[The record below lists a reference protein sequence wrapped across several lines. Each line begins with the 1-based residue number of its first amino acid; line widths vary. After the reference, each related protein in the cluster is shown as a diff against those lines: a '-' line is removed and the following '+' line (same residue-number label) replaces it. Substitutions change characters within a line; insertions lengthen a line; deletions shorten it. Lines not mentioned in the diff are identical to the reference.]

1 MSDTYVI
8 DPSAEEAARAEKPQE
23 VPPGTVWLHVR
34 YGAGM
39 IWRYVKASPVLGTL
53 LIAYQF
59 VESTVTMV
67 VTMRM
72 VVGSGAL
79 VTALAAKN
87 AAAIPGIA
95 QQLLLSAVAMGI
107 LSVLGI
113 WSRLALRMRMRR
125 VLTTR
130 LLDRWMQD
138 NRFFHLQQRTDI
150 DYPEQRIQEDIYTY
164 VEKVTLIGVSV
175 VASVFSVFLYTS
187 QLWRL
192 SPPLVIPAL
201 GMSQPISGF
210 LVYLAFALAIAITVL
225 VHWAGRLLT
234 RAEVVRQRLEA
245 QFRLEMQ
252 AIRANGE
259 AIAFARAAEIERRRL
274 ENTFQLI
281 IINWRAYTTSNMRIT
296 LVSVLPTVFTFL
308 LPSLLCIPFVLNGK
322 MQVGDIQVVGQSFTA
337 VYMGVSAIASQYSE
351 LAILRSS
358 VARLQLLD
366 ELLSMPLESGIRVE
380 EIADQRVGVRDLH
393 VAYPNGEPMVALEDL
408 QIAPGARLLVQ
419 GKSGAGK
426 STLLRSI
433 AGLWPYG
440 EGDVRLPERAKI
452 AFLPQ
457 RNFMPDGTL
466 ASLMSYPDG
475 PDAHSDADYLELLE
489 AFGLARLAPQ
499 LRSYLPWS
507 RILSP
512 GEQQRIAAARAILA
526 RPDFLFVDEATS
538 ALDAQLEEQLYKAL
552 VQRLPGAAIISV
564 AHRESVAAYHD
575 RRLLIENGVATV
587 SPLRHA
593 TA

>member
-1 MSDTYVI
+1 MTDTYVI
-8 DPSAEEAARAEKPQE
+8 EPSAEEAARKENPPE
-23 VPPGTVWLHVR
+23 VPPGTVWLHVK
-34 YGAGM
+34 YGAWM
-39 IWRYVKASPVLGTL
+39 IWRYVKADPILGTF

-59 VESTVTMV
+59 LQSTATMLVTMK
-67 VTMRM
+67 M

-87 AAAIPGIA
+87 GAAIPSIA
-95 QQLLLSAVAMGI
+95 EQLLLYAVGTGI
-107 LSVLGI
+107 LSVLGV
-113 WSRLALRMRMRR
+113 WSRLALRIRMRK

-164 VEKVTLIGVSV
+164 IDKVTLIGVSV

-192 SPPLVIPAL
+192 SPPLVVPAL
-201 GMSQPISGF
+201 GMTQALSGF
-210 LVYLAFALAIAITVL
+210 LVYLAFALGIVITVL

-245 QFRLEMQ
+245 QFRIEMQ
-252 AIRANGE
+252 AIRENGE
-259 AIAFARAAEIERRRL
+259 AIAFARAAPIERRRL
-274 ENTFQLI
+274 ANTFQLI
-281 IINWRAYTTSNMRIT
+281 IINWRAYTTANMRIT
-296 LVSVLPTVFTFL
+296 LVSVLPDVFLFL
-308 LPSLLCIPFVLNGK
+308 LPSLICIPFVLRGK
-322 MQVGDIQVVGQSFTA
+322 MQVGDIQVVAQSFA
-337 VYMGVSAIASQYSE
+337 SVYMGISAIASQYSE
-351 LAILRSS
+351 LAILRSA

-366 ELLSMPLESGIRVE
+366 ELLSMPIESGIRVQE
-380 EIADQRVGVRDLH
+380 VADQRVGVRDLD
-393 VAYPNGEPMVALEDL
+393 VTYPNGEPMVELDDL
-408 QIAPGARLLVQ
+408 QIAPGSRLLVQ

-440 EGDVRLPERAKI
+440 HGDVRLPERAKI

-466 ASLMSYPDG
+466 ASLMSYPDA
-475 PDAHSDADYLELLE
+475 PDSHSDAEYVELLD

-499 LRSYLPWS
+499 LHSYMPWS

-538 ALDAQLEEQLYKAL
+538 ALDGQLEEQLYKAF
-552 VQRLPGAAIISV
+552 VERLPGAAIISV

-575 RRLLIENGVATV
+575 RRLLIENGLAKV
-587 SPLRHA
+587 SPLRH
-593 TA
+593 